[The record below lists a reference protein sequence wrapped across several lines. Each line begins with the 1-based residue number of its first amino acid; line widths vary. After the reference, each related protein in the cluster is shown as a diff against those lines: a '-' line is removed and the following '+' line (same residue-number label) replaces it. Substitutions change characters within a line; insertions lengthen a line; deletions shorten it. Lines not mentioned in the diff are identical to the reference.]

1 MNNRRIV
8 LGLPVVVV
16 ATLVLGGCVSQR
28 SAQPSQPAGQGG
40 TVTVDLH
47 PDGCTPSP
55 AKVNAGSVDFKVTNV
70 DADRVSEAELL
81 SGGKVMGEQ
90 ENLSPGLDGG
100 FSLHLDAGDYQ
111 LYCPGAAQEKASFT
125 VVGTSEANWKSN
137 PALVRATVDYGT
149 YVTGEVNQLVSTTQ
163 AFVAAATAG
172 DLAKAKVAYG
182 QARVH
187 YERVE
192 PVAEI
197 WGELD
202 KNIDGRIDD
211 FDNPQDFKGF
221 HKLEQMIF
229 QQNTLNGAAPI
240 ATELLRNVRELQT
253 LVSKAGYQPAEIANG
268 STELVDEIQKT
279 KVTGEEER
287 YSHID
292 LVDFQGNLDGA
303 MTAFGLL
310 KPALTSTDPDLVTT
324 IVARDKA
331 VEQALAKYRRQPGY
345 LDTGYVDYST
355 VSKDEQRR
363 LSQAVNALG
372 EELSKVAAKVA
383 S

>member
-1 MNNRRIV
+1 MKSRLALVSPV
-8 LGLPVVVV
+8 LLV
-16 ATLVLGGCVSQR
+16 ASLVLAGCVSQQA
-28 SAQPSQPAGQGG
+28 AQHSTPAGAGG
-40 TVTVDLH
+40 TVAIDLR
-47 PDGCTPSP
+47 PDGCAPNP
-55 AKVNAGSVDFKVTNV
+55 ATVNAGSVEFKVTNV
-70 DADRVSEAELL
+70 DADKVSEAELL

-111 LYCPGAAQEKASFT
+111 VYCPGATQEKTSFK
-125 VVGTSEANWKSN
+125 VVGTSKANWQSN
-137 PALVRATVDYGT
+137 PALVTATEDYGT
-149 YVTGEVNQLVSTTQ
+149 YVTGEVDQLVSTTD
-163 AFVAAATAG
+163 AFVAAVKAG
-172 DLAKAKVAYG
+172 DMAKAQVAYG

-197 WGELD
+197 WGDLD
-202 KNIDGRIDD
+202 KDIDGRLDD
-211 FDNPQDFKGF
+211 FDKPQDFTGF

-229 QQNTLNGAAPI
+229 EQRTLNGVAPI
-240 ATELLRNVRELQT
+240 ATELAQNVRQLQA

-292 LVDFQGNLDGA
+292 LVDFQGNLEGA
-303 MTAFGLL
+303 MRAFELL
-310 KPALTSTDPDLVTT
+310 KPALSKTDPDLVTT
-324 IVARDKA
+324 VEARDQV
-331 VEQALAKYRRQPGY
+331 VEQALAKYQQQPGY

-355 VSKDEQRR
+355 VSKDGQRE
-363 LSQAVNALG
+363 LSQTVNALG
-372 EELSKVAAKVA
+372 EELSKVSAKVA

>member
-1 MNNRRIV
+1 MGLTQTNEPRTNSIRERRANIA
-8 LGLPVVVV
+8 LRALLAG
-16 ATLVLGGCVSQR
+16 LVLLLCCAGCS
-28 SAQPSQPAGQGG
+28 SDPA
-40 TVTVDLH
+40 
-47 PDGCTPSP
+47 P
-55 AKVNAGSVDFKVTNV
+55 ARRQAT
-70 DADRVSEAELL
+70 
-81 SGGKVMGEQ
+81 
-90 ENLSPGLDGG
+90 
-100 FSLHLDAGDYQ
+100 SLQWQA
-111 LYCPGAAQEKASFT
+111 T
-125 VVGTSEANWKSN
+125 
-137 PALVRATVDYGT
+137 PALQRAVHRYAQ
-149 YVTGEVNQLVSTTQ
+149 YVNGQLDQLVASTDRL
-163 AFVAAATAG
+163 AAAIQSG
-172 DLAKAKVAYG
+172 DRDE
-182 QARVH
+182 ARRRYAEARSS